1 MIHYRKC
8 QLNLKRSLKIVN
20 VLLISYYF
28 RERKTG
34 RGGKGKVR
42 RGERKECRQEKG
54 RDSSKYLKYF
64 KQLELVTLT
73 SSLTKSPTNTL

>member
-1 MIHYRKC
+1 MSAQSQKISENSKCSAYFLLFQREKDRK
-8 QLNLKRSLKIVN
+8 
-20 VLLISYYF
+20 
-28 RERKTG
+28 
-34 RGGKGKVR
+34 GGKGKVR